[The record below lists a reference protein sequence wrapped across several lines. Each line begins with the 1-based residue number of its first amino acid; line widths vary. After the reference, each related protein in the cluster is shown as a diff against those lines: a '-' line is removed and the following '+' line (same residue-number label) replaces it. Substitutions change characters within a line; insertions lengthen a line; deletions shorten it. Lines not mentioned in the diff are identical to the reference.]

1 MKIKDMFSKDI
12 ERPISGV
19 IKVGQDENENIKQ
32 ELEEYVVTG
41 EINKH
46 LSKFYSNYNKSID
59 RPTDKVGVWIS
70 GFFGSGKSH
79 FLKILSYLLENK
91 VVEGKE
97 AIEFFDDKIQ
107 DKMFL
112 EEIRRAGKVDTE
124 VILFN
129 IDAKSPIAGKSE
141 EETLLKIFLKMFH
154 NHQGFYGDSPGIA
167 YMEKYLTEE
176 GKYEKFKDKFRK
188 LSGAE
193 WEEKRRAFFFIRD
206 HVVKALSLSTG
217 MSEESARE
225 WHKNGSKEFNIDI
238 EGFSK
243 EVKEYL
249 DSKGKDTRLV
259 FLVDEVGQYIGDNSS
274 LMLNLQTISEELGIH
289 CGGRAWIVVTSQE
302 AIDELFKKIKD
313 YDFSKIQGRFDT
325 KLSLSSI
332 SVDEVIKKRILDKKD
347 YVEERLKQIYFEKL
361 AVLRNL
367 INFNGARADF
377 IGYKDEKEFAEV
389 YPFVPYQ
396 FKLLQNVFEQVRKR
410 GSTGKHLS
418 EGERSMLSAFKESAI
433 HYKDEEEGILIPFSA
448 FYDTI
453 YEFLNPSIR
462 RVINDAEN
470 NPKLKDD
477 KFNIDLLK
485 VLFMIK
491 YVKELPANV
500 DNLSVLMSR
509 HIGEDKI
516 ALKEKIIRSL
526 SLLSNEYLIQ
536 KNGDVYIFLTDD
548 EQDVNKDIKLTKV
561 DDGITKKELRGY
573 IFDQFYDNK
582 RYSGYYDFD
591 FNKKMDEVDHGRQIA
606 PIGINVLSPLSDSY
620 YVPEINLML
629 QTKDTGEMI
638 IRLDNSKDYLDEL
651 TEILR
656 VNEYTKTL
664 NMDLLP
670 ENKQIIIIGKKSEE
684 RPRRQRVRDNIE
696 YALKNATFYINGEKV
711 DVKGG
716 TVKERIN
723 NGMKILTESIY
734 TKLSYIEKFITS
746 PVELQDILN
755 IDNEQITMGNN
766 LLNNNDL
773 AIKEVYDYIKF
784 EDDMRKQTRV
794 KPVLDYFSVKPYGW
808 NELDILG
815 IILTLLKDQKINLRY
830 QGENLTSLTPN
841 LVQIITKSSEQDRII
856 VSIRQEIDEKLLRS
870 VKAIIKEL
878 WDKTNIPDD
887 EDGLASYIRELIDKQ
902 IAEINNY
909 LDRYEGRKYPGKS
922 LLEKGLEYFEGLQDN
937 IDNIVFF
944 KKLVEMED
952 DLLNWEDDMAYVRS
966 FFSNQKDIFDNGLKI
981 QNLYKENADYLNDE
995 KVKEAYDNLTKV
1007 LEDYMPYGKIKNI
1020 PEYAKIIDEG
1030 IDEILNK
1037 KKEESR
1043 KQVEEDLK
1051 YLDLMSDHPGVKQTT
1066 KESYQKIYKGLKNNI
1081 ESNTEILKIEGIK
1094 SRSFSFRTDYEQ
1106 QIIREIDE
1114 YEPPVDPVTPPQ
1126 VQTREIKQV
1135 KLKDLTNI
1143 KNLKTEAQIDVFLQ
1157 ELGKVLKR
1165 ELKEHDIEFID

>member
-1 MKIKDMFSKDI
+1 
-12 ERPISGV
+12 
-19 IKVGQDENENIKQ
+19 
-32 ELEEYVVTG
+32 
-41 EINKH
+41 
-46 LSKFYSNYNKSID
+46 
-59 RPTDKVGVWIS
+59 
-70 GFFGSGKSH
+70 
-79 FLKILSYLLENK
+79 
-91 VVEGKE
+91 
-97 AIEFFDDKIQ
+97 
-107 DKMFL
+107 
-112 EEIRRAGKVDTE
+112 
-124 VILFN
+124 
-129 IDAKSPIAGKSE
+129 
-141 EETLLKIFLKMFH
+141 
-154 NHQGFYGDSPGIA
+154 
-167 YMEKYLTEE
+167 
-176 GKYEKFKDKFRK
+176 
-188 LSGAE
+188 
-193 WEEKRRAFFFIRD
+193 
-206 HVVKALSLSTG
+206 
-217 MSEESARE
+217 
-225 WHKNGSKEFNIDI
+225 
-238 EGFSK
+238 
-243 EVKEYL
+243 
-249 DSKGKDTRLV
+249 
-259 FLVDEVGQYIGDNSS
+259 
-274 LMLNLQTISEELGIH
+274 
-289 CGGRAWIVVTSQE
+289 
-302 AIDELFKKIKD
+302 
-313 YDFSKIQGRFDT
+313 
-325 KLSLSSI
+325 
-332 SVDEVIKKRILDKKD
+332 
-347 YVEERLKQIYFEKL
+347 
-361 AVLRNL
+361 
-367 INFNGARADF
+367 
-377 IGYKDEKEFAEV
+377 
-389 YPFVPYQ
+389 
-396 FKLLQNVFEQVRKR
+396 
-410 GSTGKHLS
+410 
-418 EGERSMLSAFKESAI
+418 
-433 HYKDEEEGILIPFSA
+433 
-448 FYDTI
+448 
-453 YEFLNPSIR
+453 
-462 RVINDAEN
+462 
-470 NPKLKDD
+470 
-477 KFNIDLLK
+477 
-485 VLFMIK
+485 
-491 YVKELPANV
+491 
-500 DNLSVLMSR
+500 
-509 HIGEDKI
+509 
-516 ALKEKIIRSL
+516 
-526 SLLSNEYLIQ
+526 
-536 KNGDVYIFLTDD
+536 
-548 EQDVNKDIKLTKV
+548 
-561 DDGITKKELRGY
+561 
-573 IFDQFYDNK
+573 
-582 RYSGYYDFD
+582 
-591 FNKKMDEVDHGRQIA
+591 MDEVDHGRQIA

>member
-500 DNLSVLMSR
+500 DNLSVLM
-509 HIGEDKI
+509 
-516 ALKEKIIRSL
+516 
-526 SLLSNEYLIQ
+526 
-536 KNGDVYIFLTDD
+536 
-548 EQDVNKDIKLTKV
+548 
-561 DDGITKKELRGY
+561 
-573 IFDQFYDNK
+573 
-582 RYSGYYDFD
+582 
-591 FNKKMDEVDHGRQIA
+591 
-606 PIGINVLSPLSDSY
+606 
-620 YVPEINLML
+620 
-629 QTKDTGEMI
+629 
-638 IRLDNSKDYLDEL
+638 
-651 TEILR
+651 
-656 VNEYTKTL
+656 
-664 NMDLLP
+664 
-670 ENKQIIIIGKKSEE
+670 
-684 RPRRQRVRDNIE
+684 
-696 YALKNATFYINGEKV
+696 
-711 DVKGG
+711 
-716 TVKERIN
+716 
-723 NGMKILTESIY
+723 
-734 TKLSYIEKFITS
+734 
-746 PVELQDILN
+746 
-755 IDNEQITMGNN
+755 
-766 LLNNNDL
+766 
-773 AIKEVYDYIKF
+773 
-784 EDDMRKQTRV
+784 
-794 KPVLDYFSVKPYGW
+794 
-808 NELDILG
+808 
-815 IILTLLKDQKINLRY
+815 
-830 QGENLTSLTPN
+830 
-841 LVQIITKSSEQDRII
+841 
-856 VSIRQEIDEKLLRS
+856 
-870 VKAIIKEL
+870 
-878 WDKTNIPDD
+878 
-887 EDGLASYIRELIDKQ
+887 
-902 IAEINNY
+902 
-909 LDRYEGRKYPGKS
+909 
-922 LLEKGLEYFEGLQDN
+922 
-937 IDNIVFF
+937 
-944 KKLVEMED
+944 
-952 DLLNWEDDMAYVRS
+952 
-966 FFSNQKDIFDNGLKI
+966 
-981 QNLYKENADYLNDE
+981 
-995 KVKEAYDNLTKV
+995 
-1007 LEDYMPYGKIKNI
+1007 
-1020 PEYAKIIDEG
+1020 
-1030 IDEILNK
+1030 
-1037 KKEESR
+1037 
-1043 KQVEEDLK
+1043 
-1051 YLDLMSDHPGVKQTT
+1051 
-1066 KESYQKIYKGLKNNI
+1066 
-1081 ESNTEILKIEGIK
+1081 
-1094 SRSFSFRTDYEQ
+1094 
-1106 QIIREIDE
+1106 
-1114 YEPPVDPVTPPQ
+1114 
-1126 VQTREIKQV
+1126 
-1135 KLKDLTNI
+1135 
-1143 KNLKTEAQIDVFLQ
+1143 
-1157 ELGKVLKR
+1157 
-1165 ELKEHDIEFID
+1165 